1 MILPIYTY
9 GTAVLRKVARP
20 IDKDFP
26 ELSTL
31 IENMFETMYKA
42 DGIGLAAPQV
52 GYDIRLLIIDL
63 SAMEDDNGETVNFKK
78 VMINPEMLEMS
89 DDTEVSEEG
98 CLSIPG
104 IHENVAR
111 ARKIKIRYFDENFNE
126 FVEEYE
132 DFFARVI
139 QHEYDHIEGILF
151 TDHLSSLKK
160 KLVKGKLMKI
170 SQGDVSVNYKMR
182 FPK

>member
-111 ARKIKIRYFDENFNE
+111 ARKIKIRYFDESFNE

-139 QHEYDHIEGILF
+139 QHEYDHLEGDLF
-151 TDHLSSLKK
+151 TDKVSPIRRQLLKS
-160 KLVKGKLMKI
+160 KLTSIVKGKTSARYKI
-170 SQGDVSVNYKMR
+170 KSA
-182 FPK
+182 

>member
-1 MILPIYTY
+1 
-9 GTAVLRKVARP
+9 
-20 IDKDFP
+20 
-26 ELSTL
+26 
-31 IENMFETMYKA
+31 
-42 DGIGLAAPQV
+42 
-52 GYDIRLLIIDL
+52 
-63 SAMEDDNGETVNFKK
+63 
-78 VMINPEMLEMS
+78 MINPEMLEMS

-139 QHEYDHIEGILF
+139 QHEYDHLEGDLF
-151 TDHLSSLKK
+151 TDKVSPIRRQLLKS
-160 KLVKGKLMKI
+160 KLNNIVKGKTSARYKI
-170 SQGDVSVNYKMR
+170 KSA
-182 FPK
+182 

>member
-139 QHEYDHIEGILF
+139 QHEYDHLEGDLF
-151 TDHLSSLKK
+151 TDKVSPIRRQLLKS
-160 KLVKGKLMKI
+160 KLTNIVKGKTSARYKI
-170 SQGDVSVNYKMR
+170 KSA
-182 FPK
+182 

>member
-1 MILPIYTY
+1 M
-9 GTAVLRKVARP
+9 LRKVARP

-139 QHEYDHIEGILF
+139 QHEYDHLEGDLF
-151 TDHLSSLKK
+151 TDKVSPIRRQLLKS
-160 KLVKGKLMKI
+160 KLTNIVKGKTSARYKI
-170 SQGDVSVNYKMR
+170 KSA
-182 FPK
+182 

>member
-126 FVEEYE
+126 FVEEYD

-139 QHEYDHIEGILF
+139 QHEYDHLEGDLF
-151 TDHLSSLKK
+151 TDKVSPIRRQLLKS
-160 KLVKGKLMKI
+160 KLTNIVKGKTSARYKI
-170 SQGDVSVNYKMR
+170 KSA
-182 FPK
+182 